1 MNSKLRIAFVSN
13 SSYSMYF
20 FRKGVLANLV
30 AQGYE
35 VHVICPYDYKT
46 PDLIE
51 LGCIHHPVNFSTRSV
66 NPIADI
72 KLFIRLFLCYKR
84 IKPGLLFHYTIKP
97 NVYGTMAASLLY
109 IRSIAIV
116 TGLGYVFINNT
127 WINRQVKRLYRFALR
142 YAYQVW
148 FLNKSDIDDFLSNR
162 LVAPDKVFHLP
173 GEGVNLREFKKVV
186 LPSTY
191 GFTFILIARMLT
203 DKGVYEFVEAA
214 RMLKRKYPNLRFRLL
229 GPAESDNPTAISMK
243 QMNEWQQSGFVEY
256 LGSANDI
263 RPHVANA
270 HVVVL
275 PSYREGVSKVLMEAA
290 AMGRPLIASNV
301 PGCIE
306 LIDEDVNG
314 YLCEVRNAEDL
325 ADKME
330 LILAKTPQELQ
341 QMGDASRQ
349 KMYEEFDEHK
359 IISIYSNVVVTHL
372 GKHEV
377 IVYVVN
383 TDWFF
388 ISHRLALALEAIKQG
403 YKAVVIATDTGKGE
417 WIKSQGIQFFD
428 LNLSRSGINPFAE
441 FRVLLKLWR
450 LYIKLQPVIIHHVT
464 IKPVL
469 YGSLAARF
477 TLLNVK
483 VVNAISGLGYA
494 FINTYRTLSFWI
506 IRVLMNV
513 VLKGRQVNYIF
524 QNPDDLAFYKEQGYL
539 SANNYKLI
547 RGAGIDVHHWMY
559 ASPVIKPRLRVIF
572 SGRLLEDKGIRE
584 FIQAAVSL
592 RTEWEGRAEFLMIG
606 DIDPGNPKSLTADEL
621 RSIEIPDYLCWTG
634 HMDNMLE
641 ECVQCDIMCLPSYRE
656 GLPKALLEAMSVGR
670 PIITTNTPGCR
681 ECVDDGSN
689 GYLVPVKDS
698 HVMAMRIGTLLRNRD
713 LRLAMGHA
721 SRQKAVNEFSMDRV
735 LSQTFQFYDQLLG
748 HTSMYPGN
756 QPRITIITAVYNNV
770 RFVKDALE
778 SVLQQTYPN
787 LEYIV
792 IDGGS
797 TDGSYEIIQSYAHR
811 IHHIISEPDKGL
823 YDALNKGISLASGEI
838 IGIMHSD
845 DFYAHR
851 NVLRKIANRF
861 GPDVD
866 ALYGNLDYISNAD
879 KGKVI
884 RQWRSGKYRRSK
896 FLTGWMPPHPT
907 VFIRKTIF
915 EKYGGYNTQLA
926 FSSDYEILIRLFYVH
941 RISIAFIDEVLVK
954 MRTGGQSNRSVRNR
968 MRSHFEDYKA
978 WRIAGAR
985 VFPPTLFLKLLRKIP
1000 QFIH

>member
-1 MNSKLRIAFVSN
+1 
-13 SSYSMYF
+13 MYF
-20 FRKGVLANLV
+20 FRKGVLADLISE
-30 AQGYE
+30 GYE

-51 LGCIHHPVNFSTRSV
+51 LGCIHHQVDFSTRSV
-66 NPIADI
+66 NPIADF

-84 IKPGLLFHYTIKP
+84 IKPGLVFHYTIKP
-97 NVYGTMAASLLY
+97 NVYGTLAASLLY
-109 IRSIAIV
+109 IRSIAII

-127 WINRQVKRLYRFALR
+127 WINRQVKRLYRFALS
-142 YAYQVW
+142 YAYKVW
-148 FLNKSDIDDFLSNR
+148 FLNQSDIDDFLGNK
-162 LVAPDKVFHLP
+162 LIAPEKVFHLP
-173 GEGVNLREFKKVV
+173 GEGVNLREFQKVL

-203 DKGVYEFVEAA
+203 DKGVYEFVDAA
-214 RMLKRKYPNLRFRLL
+214 RILKRKYPNLRFRLL
-229 GPAESDNPTAISMK
+229 GPADSDNPTAISIK
-243 QMNEWQQSGFVEY
+243 QLNEWQQSGFVEY

-263 RPHVANA
+263 RPHVSKA

-275 PSYREGVSKVLMEAA
+275 PSYREGLSKVLMEAA

-306 LIDEDVNG
+306 LIDEGVNG

-330 LILAKTPQELQ
+330 LMLAKTPQELQ
-341 QMGDASRQ
+341 HMGDASRQ
-349 KMYEEFDEHK
+349 KMYEEFDERK
-359 IISIYSNVVVTHL
+359 IVSIYNNVVVSHL
-372 GKHEV
+372 EKGEV
-377 IVYVVN
+377 VVYVVN

-388 ISHRLALALEAIKQG
+388 VSHRLPLALEAMKQG

-417 WIKSQGIQFFD
+417 WIKSQGIQFYD
-428 LNLSRSGINPFAE
+428 LNLSRSGINPIAE
-441 FRVLLKLWR
+441 FKVIVKLWR
-450 LYIKLQPVIIHHVT
+450 LYVKLQPVIIHHVT

-483 VVNAISGLGYA
+483 IVNAISGLGYA

-506 IRVLMNV
+506 IRALMNI
-513 VLKGRQVNYIF
+513 VLKGRKVNYIF
-524 QNPDDLAFYKEQGYL
+524 QNPDDLAFYNGQGYL
-539 SANNYKLI
+539 STNNYKLI
-547 RGAGIDVHHWMY
+547 RGAGIDVHRWMY
-559 ASPVIKPRLRVIF
+559 ASPVVKSKLRIIF

-584 FIQAAVSL
+584 FIAAAVSL
-592 RTEWEGRAEFLMIG
+592 RNEWEGRAEFFMIG
-606 DIDPGNPKSLTADEL
+606 DIDLGNPKSLTTDEL
-621 RSIEIPDYLCWTG
+621 KSIEIPGYLRWTG
-634 HMDNMLE
+634 HVENMLE
-641 ECVQCDIMCLPSYRE
+641 ECIQCDVICLPSYRE

-670 PIITTNTPGCR
+670 PVITTNTPGCK
-681 ECVDDGSN
+681 ECVDEGVN
-689 GYLVPVKDS
+689 GFLVPVKDA
-698 HVMAMRIGTLLRNRD
+698 VLLAKRMDTLLRDRD

-721 SRQKAVNEFSMDRV
+721 SRQKAVSEFSIERV
-735 LSQTFQFYDQLLG
+735 LNETFQFYDQLLG
-748 HTSMYPGN
+748 HTSLYPGN

-770 RFVKDALE
+770 LYVKDALE
-778 SVLQQTYPN
+778 SVLQQNYPN

-797 TDGSYEIIQSYAHR
+797 TDGSYEIIQSYSHR
-811 IHHIISEPDKGL
+811 IHRIISEPDKGL
-823 YDALNKGISLASGEI
+823 YDALNKGISMATGEI

-851 NVLRKIANRF
+851 NVLLKIANRF

-866 ALYGNLDYISNAD
+866 AIYGNLDYISNTD

-884 RQWRSGKYRRSK
+884 RKWRSGKYRRRN

-907 VFIRKTIF
+907 VFIRKSVF
-915 EKYGGYNTQLA
+915 ERYGGYNTNLR
-926 FSSDYEILIRLFYVH
+926 FSSDYEILIRLFYVY
-941 RISIAFIDEVLVK
+941 RIRVTFINELLVK
-954 MRTGGQSNRSVRNR
+954 MRTGGQSNRSVKNR
-968 MRSHFEDYKA
+968 LRSHFEDYKA

-985 VFPPTLFLKLLRKIP
+985 VVPITLFLKLLRKLP
-1000 QFIH
+1000 QYIH